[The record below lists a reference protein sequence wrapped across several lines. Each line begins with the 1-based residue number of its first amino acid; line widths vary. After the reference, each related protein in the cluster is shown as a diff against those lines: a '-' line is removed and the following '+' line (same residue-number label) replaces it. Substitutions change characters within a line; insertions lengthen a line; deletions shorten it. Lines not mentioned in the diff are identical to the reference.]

1 MDLGEVWEIHLRK
14 ALRRTPSEE
23 GVQIYYALSN
33 GQEAEL
39 SSDYSFVDR
48 FVPDR
53 IFLGGARGGASFV
66 VARLTT
72 RCPPAWFLQ
81 KILATSIF
89 STI

>member
-1 MDLGEVWEIHLRK
+1 MDLGEVWETQRRK
-14 ALRRTPSEE
+14 ALRKRPSEE
-23 GVQIYYALSN
+23 GREVYYALSN

-53 IFLGGARGGASFV
+53 IFLGGASFV

-81 KILATSIF
+81 KILATSIL